1 MENHTF
7 EFGMEM
13 MTRAL
18 SEIHVFKHLVGYTKK
33 YREHGQKSGEKR
45 SDNIDIGE
53 RMVQNRQE
61 V

>member
-1 MENHTF
+1 
-7 EFGMEM
+7 MEM